1 MKHFLIL
8 LCLIFSINSTLAE
21 TITVT
26 PAEEINTSKKDFQ
39 IGNTYKFK
47 NVNNNKIYTG
57 NVIFYRPN
65 GFLGQEAQIEISNF
79 IDEKGNYLPGKIT
92 IIPDNHKK
100 FQEFMNYFALS
111 AFGFVRGSEIILK
124 PDVHQFII
132 SNNNLGNEL
141 IIPIQPME
149 TISTSDDELEYGDII
164 EFQTIRNVY
173 KKGVLYIKSETPI
186 YGIIDSIDENGWCA
200 DNAAIYFKEFKTR
213 DVNNNKITIK
223 ADLKIDGFEI
233 LKFKSERS
241 KQFFNYISTFVRGKE
256 VDIKDLD
263 RNLKFV
269 LITK

>member
-1 MKHFLIL
+1 MKRLLLSICFIL
-8 LCLIFSINSTLAE
+8 AMNLALAE
-21 TITVT
+21 SIVVT
-26 PAEEINTSKKDFQ
+26 PVEEISTSKKDFQ

-47 NVNNNKIYTG
+47 NSKNNEIYTG
-57 NVIFYRPN
+57 NVSFYRPN
-65 GFLGQEAQIEISNF
+65 GFLGQEAQIEITNF
-79 IDEKGNYLPGKIT
+79 IDLKGKYLPGKIT
-92 IIPDNHKK
+92 IIPDNHKN
-100 FQEFMNYFALS
+100 FQEFMNYFSLS
-111 AFGFVRGSEIILK
+111 AFGFVRGSEISLK
-124 PDVHQFII
+124 PEIHKFQLSDKDM
-132 SNNNLGNEL
+132 SNDL

-149 TISTSDDELEYGDII
+149 EISTSNDELEFGDIV
-164 EFQTIRNVY
+164 EFKTIRNVY
-173 KKGVLYIKSETPI
+173 KKGALYIKSETPI